1 MLKRL
6 WCIVLF
12 WLMMLCPSC
21 LMAPASA
28 TDYVVTASETS
39 SLLGRL
45 APGDVVTISGYHQG
59 TWRIPSGVAGTP
71 QKPITLK
78 CIDAIL
84 DASTQSGSAFVLSGN
99 GQPLHLRLEGRL
111 SIVGGRNNLYIS
123 RSDIE
128 LAESAELY
136 LMRARE
142 DGLKVTFDVKN
153 NPVAWRCRNLNF
165 YGAVVVSGAGQ
176 DGVDMGGDDY
186 VFDDLHVR
194 NPDDEVD
201 GAKNACAF
209 RDKGSG
215 KTAGR
220 LNLTVSRGL
229 YPYSVLS
236 LGGRCDNSLADRW
249 ECANV
254 LAKVRF
260 ENVTTTQLIAFQA
273 AMNSTV
279 DAEAIDCTYQYG
291 WRVIQ
296 EKVVGGMQL
305 RSTGC
310 LVNDISCDV
319 ALNGDLPPPD
329 VDVESEIAEL
339 QRQLLELSEQV
350 QQMAEIVNG
359 LVGHTHEIIVGLPV
373 TESATAE
380 RSTP

>member
-1 MLKRL
+1 MLQKL

-12 WLMMLCPSC
+12 WAMMLCPSC

-28 TDYVVTASETS
+28 TEYVATASEAP

-59 TWRIPSGVAGTP
+59 TWRIPSGVAGTR
-71 QKPITLK
+71 QEPITLK
-78 CIDAIL
+78 CVDVIL
-84 DASTQSGSAFVLSGN
+84 DASMQSGSAFVLSGN
-99 GQPLHLRLEGRL
+99 GQPLYLRIEGCL
-111 SIVGGRNNLYIS
+111 AIVGGRNNLYVS

-165 YGAVVVSGAGQ
+165 HGSVIVSGAGQ
-176 DGVDMGGDDY
+176 DGVDMGGDGY
-186 VFDDLHVR
+186 VFDDLHIK
-194 NPDDEVD
+194 NPRDEAD

-220 LNLTVSRGL
+220 LYLTVSRGL

-236 LGGRCDNSLADRW
+236 LGGRCDNSLAERW

-254 LAKVRF
+254 LVEVRF
-260 ENVTTTQLIAFQA
+260 ENVTTMQLIALQA
-273 AMNSTV
+273 AMNCTV
-279 DAEAIDCTYQYG
+279 EAEAVGCTYQYG

-296 EKVVGGMQL
+296 ENVIGGTQL
-305 RSTGC
+305 RSIGC
-310 LVNDISCDV
+310 LVNGVSCDV

-329 VDVESEIAEL
+329 VNVEFEIAEL
-339 QRQLLELSEQV
+339 QRQLRELSEQL
-350 QQMAEIVNG
+350 QQMSEIVNG
-359 LVGHTHEIIVGLPV
+359 LVGHTHEITVG
-373 TESATAE
+373 
-380 RSTP
+380 RSEP

>member
-1 MLKRL
+1 MLQKL
-6 WCIVLF
+6 WCIVLL
-12 WLMMLCPSC
+12 WAMMLCPSC
-21 LMAPASA
+21 LMAPVWA
-28 TDYVVTASETS
+28 TEYVVTASETS

-111 SIVGGRNNLYIS
+111 SIVGGRNNFYAS

-319 ALNGDLPPPD
+319 ALNGDLPHPD